1 VYPKNL
7 RTIRKWRG
15 LSQTEVADR
24 TGLTQGRV
32 SAIELG
38 ASVGEG
44 TARRLASA
52 LSCRIE
58 DMKLPESPTITL
70 RLDQLSSEQ
79 LRVLTASK

>member
-1 VYPKNL
+1 MYLKNL

-38 ASVGEG
+38 ASCGEG
-44 TARRLASA
+44 TAKRLSKA

-58 DMKLPESPTITL
+58 DMKLPESPTVTL
-70 RLDQLSSEQ
+70 QLDRLTPEQ
-79 LRVLTASK
+79 IAVLTKK

>member
-1 VYPKNL
+1 MYLKNL

-15 LSQTEVADR
+15 LSQADVADR

-38 ASVGEG
+38 ASCGEG
-44 TARRLASA
+44 TAKRLSSA

-70 RLDQLSSEQ
+70 RLDELSPRQ
-79 LRVLTASK
+79 IAVLTKK

>member
-1 VYPKNL
+1 VYLKNL
-7 RTIRKWRG
+7 RNIRRWRG

-44 TARRLASA
+44 TASRLAKA
-52 LSCRIE
+52 LSCRVE
-58 DMKLPESPTITL
+58 DMQQPESPTVVL
-70 RLDQLSSEQ
+70 RLDQLSPEQ
-79 LRVLTASK
+79 IAALTSR

>member
-1 VYPKNL
+1 MYLKNL
-7 RTIRKWRG
+7 RAIRKWRG

-58 DMKLPESPTITL
+58 DMKLPESPTITP
-70 RLDQLSSEQ
+70 RLEDLSAEM
-79 LRVLTASK
+79 LAALTKK